1 MSDTKYKTRLRL
13 RVFNIEKEKLYFLNV
28 DYSYN
33 SMTIAKQHQQS
44 TYEECEEICAT
55 LQEIAKSNGLDNNE
69 LQAVIIPLV
78 DYMYMNHASYDRKE
92 FKDDVPRTTALCR
105 MIEITNIYKYLG
117 NIKTNTI
124 FSDYLKSKDM
134 LWGI

>member
-55 LQEIAKSNGLDNNE
+55 LALIAKSNGLDNDE
-69 LQAVIIPLV
+69 LQAIVIPLV

-117 NIKTNTI
+117 DIKTNTI

>member
-33 SMTIAKQHQQS
+33 SMTIAKQHEQS
-44 TYEECEEICAT
+44 TYEECEEICTT
-55 LQEIAKSNGLDNNE
+55 LQEIAKSNGLDNDE

-124 FSDYLKSKDM
+124 FSDYIKSKDM

>member
-33 SMTIAKQHQQS
+33 SMTIAKQHEQS

-55 LQEIAKSNGLDNNE
+55 LQEIAKSNGLDNDE
-69 LQAVIIPLV
+69 LQAIVIPLV

>member
-55 LQEIAKSNGLDNNE
+55 LALIAKSNGLDNDE
-69 LQAVIIPLV
+69 LQAIVIPLV

-124 FSDYLKSKDM
+124 FSDYIKSKDM

>member
-33 SMTIAKQHQQS
+33 SMTIAKQHEQS

-55 LQEIAKSNGLDNNE
+55 LQEIAKSNGLDNDE

>member
-33 SMTIAKQHQQS
+33 SMTIAKQHKQS

-55 LQEIAKSNGLDNNE
+55 LQEIAKSNGLDNDE